1 MEKKTLYREQAYSSD
16 LKHNGDVSS
25 FPKFSSCLLLCIGE
39 FFMCEGCKE
48 IIVQKK
54 PVIRQAAFKHRNDFV
69 EVNELI
75 SIIHYK
81 FLMESKTR
89 RFN

>member
-1 MEKKTLYREQAYSSD
+1 
-16 LKHNGDVSS
+16 
-25 FPKFSSCLLLCIGE
+25 
-39 FFMCEGCKE
+39 MCEGCKE

-75 SIIHYK
+75 SIIHYMK
-81 FLMESKTR
+81 IILNFLIMNNLNQFMMMIYNNIETGL
-89 RFN
+89 

>member
-1 MEKKTLYREQAYSSD
+1 
-16 LKHNGDVSS
+16 
-25 FPKFSSCLLLCIGE
+25 
-39 FFMCEGCKE
+39 MCEGCKE

-81 FLMESKTR
+81 F
-89 RFN
+89 FNSV